1 MNVSLLTNLALN
13 GVALGMLFFLMASG
27 LSMIFGLMGVLNLA
41 HGSLFMWGTYVGFT
55 IYRLTDSFA
64 LALAVG
70 TLAGAVLGVTMERL
84 LFRPLYARPVMQI
97 LLSIGLIFILDEAVR
112 VIWGVNL
119 KVFTVPA
126 ALQGSAAILGR
137 SLAHYKIF
145 VIVLGALVWL
155 GGRAALERSR
165 VGMVIRGAVENRRLI
180 QALGWDVD
188 RIFTQVFAAGG
199 ALAALGGVA
208 AGPIVG
214 VHPALGMKYMLSAVV
229 VVVIGGIGSYGGTA
243 VGALLVGLSYSL
255 LGYYLPQAAVG
266 VNLALMVLI
275 LLVRPLGL
283 FGVERGHG
291 L

>member
-1 MNVSLLTNLALN
+1 MSLLANLVLN

-64 LALAVG
+64 LALAAG

-84 LFRPLYARPVMQI
+84 LFRPLYTRPVMQI

-112 VIWGVNL
+112 IVWGLNL
-119 KVFTVPA
+119 NIFTVPA

-145 VIVLGALVWL
+145 VIGLGALVWL
-155 GGRAALERSR
+155 GGRVVLERSR

-188 RIFTQVFAAGG
+188 RIFTQVFAAGS

-208 AGPIVG
+208 AGPMVG
-214 VHPALGMKYMLSAVV
+214 VHPALGMQYLLSAAV

-243 VGALLVGLSYSL
+243 VGALLVGLSHSL
-255 LGYYLPQAAVG
+255 LGYYLPQAAVA

-275 LLVRPLGL
+275 LLARPQGL

-291 L
+291 F